1 LSISEQLLQLVLSL
15 QDLERSLA
23 AQKTLL
29 QQQQE
34 TEVESLELQEFLQAE
49 KLTLGDALRD
59 AEAEV
64 SSWCIICSFSVLLY
78 VCMITR
84 MLCYSPVYTPAT
96 THASFSEGPK

>member
-1 LSISEQLLQLVLSL
+1 MYFETLLYIQISCIWSCRNIQLSTSEHLLLYVLSL

-34 TEVESLELQEFLQAE
+34 TEAESLELQEFLQAE

-64 SSWCIICSFSVLLY
+64 SS
-78 VCMITR
+78 
-84 MLCYSPVYTPAT
+84 
-96 THASFSEGPK
+96 